1 MTAFVVLYLQY
12 YKCIFE
18 SCVKRESN
26 PQFNLGR
33 VACYHYTINA
43 VGMYRAVSHSLC
55 RILSY
60 SFPGYLDRTG
70 DILISANYYSQK
82 LYH

>member
-1 MTAFVVLYLQY
+1 MTAFVVLCLQY
-12 YKCIFE
+12 YKFIFE

-43 VGMYRAVSHSLC
+43 AGMCRILSYSLC

-60 SFPGYLDRTG
+60 SVVFFSGLPGSNR
-70 DILISANYYSQK
+70 
-82 LYH
+82 